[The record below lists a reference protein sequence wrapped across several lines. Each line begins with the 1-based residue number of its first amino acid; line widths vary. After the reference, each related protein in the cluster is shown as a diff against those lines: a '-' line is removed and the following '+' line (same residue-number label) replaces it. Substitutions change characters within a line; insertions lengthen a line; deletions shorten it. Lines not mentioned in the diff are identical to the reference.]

1 MAEAE
6 RQKDVGFEQDI
17 FSDVSDYNSSPE
29 FSLEEDNES
38 EEPEFSLEDSDDIE
52 NDELLITESDDSDDE
67 EEVSLESQSDHNKST
82 SDYSDDILSASPKAA
97 PSREKESI
105 KAQQEDSNDIEEFE
119 YTADIDIHHS
129 PGLLHSQQAHQ
140 LEMSLLERIDDLIQV
155 LEKRAKGNTPEQ
167 LPHKQF
173 ATGIHYIKHEKN
185 HYLGAKWL
193 RKAAMQ
199 GHAKA
204 QLYLGMLF
212 VQGNGVPKSLFHAYA
227 WFSLAVCQNID
238 EAVDARKKL
247 ERHLTAKDIN
257 AALKY
262 AADILDKIHSPL

>member
-1 MAEAE
+1 
-6 RQKDVGFEQDI
+6 
-17 FSDVSDYNSSPE
+17 
-29 FSLEEDNES
+29 
-38 EEPEFSLEDSDDIE
+38 
-52 NDELLITESDDSDDE
+52 
-67 EEVSLESQSDHNKST
+67 
-82 SDYSDDILSASPKAA
+82 
-97 PSREKESI
+97 
-105 KAQQEDSNDIEEFE
+105 
-119 YTADIDIHHS
+119 
-129 PGLLHSQQAHQ
+129 
-140 LEMSLLERIDDLIQV
+140 
-155 LEKRAKGNTPEQ
+155 
-167 LPHKQF
+167 
-173 ATGIHYIKHEKN
+173 
-185 HYLGAKWL
+185 
-193 RKAAMQ
+193 MQ